1 MGPIMTPIFAHIGR
15 SRNALDW
22 YLLLLE
28 SFKKYQFWAHFFS
41 LTISLTIVLITPT
54 FPFKAPPSILKI
66 KACQKVVANPNPR
79 QEIIVPERPIKST
92 LFRPP

>member
-1 MGPIMTPIFAHIGR
+1 MFAHIGR
-15 SRNALDW
+15 IRKALDW
-22 YLLLLE
+22 YLRLLDFVLNII
-28 SFKKYQFWAHFFS
+28 SGTHFFS

-79 QEIIVPERPIKST
+79 HEIIVPERPIRST